1 MLTQSCC
8 WCALYTDSYPHSM
21 WFRFEQCPIHTLTHI
36 IPALPLTSLLMQAT
50 GKLLY
55 LNNYTT
61 IPTNERWCKSQ
72 REILSHNKD
81 QLDRPQRRA
90 RWLMIAHIRL
100 NSSGTGCMHYALSK
114 PSLIAP
120 ILMKKHTQSITVQ
133 QSVQSASPSLPPSKT

>member
-1 MLTQSCC
+1 MHCTQTLILIACGSD
-8 WCALYTDSYPHSM
+8 LNNT
-21 WFRFEQCPIHTLTHI
+21 PIHTLTHI
-36 IPALPLTSLLMQAT
+36 IPALPLLMQVT

-72 REILSHNKD
+72 REILSHNRD

-133 QSVQSASPSLPPSKT
+133 QSVQSASPSLPPYIPRLSCTHVELAS